1 MMDCSHDIGDT
12 GVEPY
17 PSTLTIKQVFFSAKH
32 WQSLEG
38 AATGKGSPLDAL
50 TLER

>member
-1 MMDCSHDIGDT
+1 MTDCSCDIGDT